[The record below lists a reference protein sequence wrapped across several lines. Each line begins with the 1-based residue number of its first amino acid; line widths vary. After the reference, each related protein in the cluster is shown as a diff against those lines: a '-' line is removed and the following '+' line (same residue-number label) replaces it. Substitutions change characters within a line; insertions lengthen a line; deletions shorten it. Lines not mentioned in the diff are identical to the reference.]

1 MICRIFDC
9 FHSNIFFVGGIYFS
23 MEEQI
28 LRRLKLKDKDE
39 FKRILSLSK
48 QYSRIVGGKQ
58 IKREPIEHSYVCID
72 LALETEGIQVIDK
85 EILLKSSG
93 TTKRC
98 YLDSKKQYR
107 SILGRSTPS
116 SKKQKK
122 SQDNEEEEDDL
133 DNEGGDD
140 ENLPSHCI
148 NRKALKQKKYAQWKE
163 DSISA
168 SIKLGNSNESNK
180 RKKKQPM
187 ITMFMKPR
195 NDEVEPI
202 EDDHNHDDV
211 DNYNDENNQL

>member
-1 MICRIFDC
+1 MAKQEKVKVVKSELIEEFDLKQQDFENVVKQMQEMC
-9 FHSNIFFVGGIYFS
+9 PDIL
-23 MEEQI
+23 QI
-28 LRRLKLKDKDE
+28 R
-39 FKRILSLSK
+39 KRK
-48 QYSRIVGGKQ
+48 N
-58 IKREPIEHSYVCID
+58 EN
-72 LALETEGIQVIDK
+72 
-85 EILLKSSG
+85 
-93 TTKRC
+93 
-98 YLDSKKQYR
+98 
-107 SILGRSTPS
+107 GRSTPS